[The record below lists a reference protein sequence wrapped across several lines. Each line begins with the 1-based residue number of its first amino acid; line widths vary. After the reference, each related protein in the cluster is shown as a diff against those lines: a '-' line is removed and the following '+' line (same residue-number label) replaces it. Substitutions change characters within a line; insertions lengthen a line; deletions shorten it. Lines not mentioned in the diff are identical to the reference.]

1 MAKKFK
7 KHMMYSKS
15 GEGFIANTMQD
26 HLDMKKKGYTHSK
39 PKKASKGMKYKSG
52 GSLRQ
57 LS

>member
-1 MAKKFK
+1 
-7 KHMMYSKS
+7 MMYSKS
-15 GEGFIANTMQD
+15 GEGFMANTMQD

-39 PKKASKGMKYKSG
+39 PKKASKGMKYKLG